1 MAVTKKAPPK
11 KTKPATIQLVDPELK
26 AELDRV
32 AAFVGED
39 APALLRRIIRRG
51 LLVEVAART
60 VYKPDEEMRV
70 AVKVQA
76 DHAHVMAF
84 LARTLGQPQ
93 QQPVMKPSAASEGEI
108 TFDNSGFG
116 DSQDV

>member
-1 MAVTKKAPPK
+1 MAVIKKAPLK
-11 KTKPATIQLVDPELK
+11 KAKPATIQLVDPELK

-60 VYKPDEEMRV
+60 VYEPYEEMRV
-70 AVKVQA
+70 AVNVQA
-76 DHAHVMAF
+76 DHAHVLAF
-84 LARTLGQPQ
+84 LSRALGQPQ
-93 QQPVMKPSAASEGEI
+93 QQPVAKPSVTSGEI
-108 TFDNSGFG
+108 VFDNSGFG